1 MIIPCSNNNNNND
14 NDNIFEIMV
23 TNSRR
28 KRILEVE
35 TDSPG
40 KGCVKKWI
48 CNNSKVVRG
57 NDFEKFVEFSL
68 TFTLAKIWNV
78 DVASLDAVSCER
90 ITCLLE

>member
-35 TDSPG
+35 TDSLG
-40 KGCVKKWI
+40 KDCVKKWI
-48 CNNSKVVRG
+48 CNNSKVVRR

-68 TFTLAKIWNV
+68 TFTLAKIWNL
-78 DVASLDAVSCER
+78 DVASLDADACER